1 MNAMSGRGFIKVV
14 AAVLVVVS
22 AHACTTATATRLPK
36 DTHVDDT
43 VGGQGEGA
51 DPTRPSVGAL
61 EHTRES
67 HGQSE
72 SVARERGGGGNI
84 DDVAR
89 KDSRERER
97 EGNGDDAHGFAAGR
111 PHSNAFAFAPAPAPA
126 ASPTAAAWGLM
137 VDLKPSPSLGVS
149 RRPSFSWIVP
159 TALSLGV
166 GQRQIA
172 YQLAVASTN
181 PTAQSDAVVAKTR
194 RGLHTA
200 ASSLRGHDSNTLAAP
215 VVVWDSGWVRSSE
228 QSFVQCNVTLAAA
241 GMFTWSVAVELTDDN
256 GASSTAS
263 SNNTSATFITSLDT
277 WDTST
282 TPIWAALTPPPPPPP
297 PPPPSPP
304 APPPSPPGPHTAAGR
319 FIKGCNNFHVGMTC
333 SSPGC
338 GVPGTTGYPQ
348 GSMWCVYFHSRA
360 HVHIDMSVSC
370 VSVFLFFLTRW
381 FM

>member
-1 MNAMSGRGFIKVV
+1 MSRRGFIKVV
-14 AAVLVVVS
+14 AAVVVVVS

-36 DTHVDDT
+36 DTRVDDA
-43 VGGQGEGA
+43 VGGQGVGA

-72 SVARERGGGGNI
+72 SVARERGGVRKRR
-84 DDVAR
+84 DV
-89 KDSRERER
+89 
-97 EGNGDDAHGFAAGR
+97 DDAHGFAAAR
-111 PHSNAFAFAPAPAPA
+111 PHSNAFAFAPAPPPA

-137 VDLKPSPSLGVS
+137 VDIKPSPSLGVS

-159 TALSLGV
+159 TTLSLGV

-172 YQLAVASTN
+172 YRLAVESAD
-181 PTAQSDAVVAKTR
+181 PTAQSDAVVAKTH
-194 RGLHTA
+194 RGPHTA
-200 ASSLRGHDSNTLAAP
+200 APSLRGHEGNTLAAP

-228 QSFVQCNVTLAAA
+228 QSFVECNVTLAAS
-241 GMFTWSVAVELTDDN
+241 GMFTWSVAVELTDDS
-256 GASSTAS
+256 GGSSTAS
-263 SNNTSATFITSLDT
+263 SNDTSATFITSLDT

-282 TPIWAALTPPPPPPP
+282 TPIWAALTPPPRPPPP